1 MEFIGITGGVGAG
14 KSAILAYLS
23 QNYKCKIV
31 MADDLA
37 KELMEPGHQCYDNL
51 LDALVREGFIASS
64 MEILDADD
72 YLDRSKMSEIVFAS
86 EKGRMLVNSIVHPAV
101 KDWIVADVAAAR
113 EEGALD
119 YYFFEAALL
128 IECEYDKICDEIWY
142 IFTTQDNRRARLKS
156 SRGYSDERVDEI
168 FASQLDEKVFRMKS
182 DFVIDNNRS
191 LDYTFEQI
199 DKRLT
204 DRGDL

>member
-1 MEFIGITGGVGAG
+1 
-14 KSAILAYLS
+14 
-23 QNYKCKIV
+23 
-31 MADDLA
+31 
-37 KELMEPGHQCYDNL
+37 
-51 LDALVREGFIASS
+51 
-64 MEILDADD
+64 
-72 YLDRSKMSEIVFAS
+72 
-86 EKGRMLVNSIVHPAV
+86 
-101 KDWIVADVAAAR
+101 
-113 EEGALD
+113 D

-168 FASQLDEKVFRMKS
+168 FASQLDEEVFRMKS